1 MIKKLDIKN
10 LRGISQCSIDDL
22 GQINLFLGQNNCG
35 KSTILESL
43 FLLTGGTKPYNYQ
56 RINHLRRCPVRGG
69 EDLLLNIYGLNKEN
83 TISIVGEVDGHQ
95 RDLSIRYD
103 ESTHQQIAVDG
114 NLGGINDALPKDYVI
129 TFTLNAENG
138 VAIVTKML
146 NQAETPDRINVQS
159 ADGENIVIPAFF
171 ISPAEPY
178 ENVENYYS
186 QAIESKQEAVIESV
200 VRRVDSSVIDL
211 KFANG
216 RIMVDVGFDKRIP
229 VQLMGDGMKKVLSV
243 VVNMAMVRNGVI
255 LIDEIDNGLH
265 YTSMPILWK
274 AIIEAARANNVQ
286 VFATTHNLDSLR
298 ALSDALS
305 EQQYAAVRSDFRSY
319 TIRKEAS
326 GVRKAVKATY
336 PQFSHI
342 INQEMELR

>member
-1 MIKKLDIKN
+1 MINHLDIHN
-10 LRGISQCSIDDL
+10 LRGISHCSIDDM

-43 FLLTGGTKPYNYQ
+43 FLLTGGTLPYNYQ
-56 RINHLRRCPVRGG
+56 RINNLRRCTIHDG
-69 EDLLLNIYGLNKEN
+69 EDFLLNIYGLSKDNV
-83 TISIVGEVDGHQ
+83 ISVEADVNGHQ
-95 RDLSIRYD
+95 RNLSIRY
-103 ESTHQQIAVDG
+103 EENAHQQIRVDE
-114 NLGGINDALPKDYVI
+114 NPGGINGRLPKDYVI
-129 TFTLNAENG
+129 TFTLNTENDY
-138 VAIVTKML
+138 AIVTKMV
-146 NQAETPDRINVQS
+146 NTAEAPNELSVHS
-159 ADGENIVIPAFF
+159 AEREDITIPAFF

-178 ENVENYYS
+178 DNVENYYS
-186 QAIESKQEAVIESV
+186 QAVENKQEAQIESV
-200 VRRVDSSVIDL
+200 VRMVDPSVIDL

-274 AIIEAARANNVQ
+274 AIIEAARTNNVQ

-298 ALSDALS
+298 ALNDVLS
-305 EQQYAAVRSDFRSY
+305 EIKYTDIRPLFRSY
-319 TIRKEAS
+319 TIRREDA
-326 GVRKAVKATY
+326 GVRKVVKATY
-336 PQFSHI
+336 PQFNHI